1 MVRNPTGK
9 AVLHASL
16 DLFRKDP
23 QMIWLPVLASV
34 TALLTL
40 VAVGAPLLS
49 VLGTSR
55 LAVVAAFGIAS
66 IAATAATVLFNV
78 ALVFAAT
85 DRIEGR
91 TPTVGGSLAKAWA
104 RRSTILK
111 WAVLGAFVG
120 TVVRGLE
127 SRLGVFGRLLGFVG
141 AFAWTIAT
149 VLVLPVLAFEDLGP
163 IEALRRSSTIL
174 KDQFGTVAR
183 SGLRFGGLYL
193 AWSLAAAAVFVV
205 GLTLIPAS
213 MLVGVPIAVV
223 GMFCVLVVSMFA
235 SAAGVYMR
243 TILYRFAT
251 GQSVPELGVNLSQTF
266 SPASARDR

>member
-1 MVRNPTGK
+1 
-9 AVLHASL
+9 
-16 DLFRKDP
+16 
-23 QMIWLPVLASV
+23 MIWLPVMAAVS
-34 TALLTL
+34 ALLTL
-40 VAVGAPLLS
+40 VAIGGPLLL

-55 LAVVAAFGIAS
+55 LAVVVAFGIAS
-66 IAATAATVLFNV
+66 IGATSATILFNV

-91 TPTVGGSLAKAWA
+91 TPTVGGSLAQAWA

-111 WAVLGAFVG
+111 WAVLSAFVG
-120 TVVRGLE
+120 TIVRALE
-127 SRLGVFGRLLGFVG
+127 RRLGIFGRLLGFVG
-141 AFAWTIAT
+141 VFAWLIAT
-149 VLVLPVLAFEDLGP
+149 FLVLPVLAFEDLGP
-163 IEALRRSSTIL
+163 IDALRRSSTIL
-174 KDQFGTVAR
+174 KERFGTVAR

-193 AWSLAAAAVFVV
+193 AWSLAAAAVLVV

-223 GMFCVLVVSMFA
+223 GMFCVLAVSMFA
-235 SAAGVYMR
+235 SAAGIYMR

-266 SPASARDR
+266 SMVPAHDS